1 MIKFLKVLGLFIAS
15 IILIGVFVGYLEK
28 FYVGIACGIAGF
40 YTHIKIKGINYKSL
54 FRYKPPPTK
63 AVFFF

>member
-40 YTHIKIKGINYKSL
+40 ILILKLKGIIKW
-54 FRYKPPPTK
+54 
-63 AVFFF
+63 